1 MAFDPEKLTGIVDSL
16 RAMNDYFVSLKSL
29 SVPTLPPEG
38 MDAKDEQFALR
49 QFATDAVDFFQQLT
63 SVDVPNDTDFFQ
75 LNDSLGEI
83 ESELS
88 RTRQGNFTVD
98 GAVDSVEVGYTS
110 INIILPKPKGG
121 GDDTPTASASAELIK
136 VDKHYW
142 VYTEDATR
150 TETVDSDN
158 WLGREIWYT
167 IATTDY
173 ESGAVDEGGPD
184 DPAYGGHLMP
194 RAHCSGHDSTGVD
207 NEITLDAVT
216 TGAGESL
223 ASARLYIDDAD
234 TGKLKVEFT
243 GGGLG
248 NGANWRISA
257 IGWARLTSDDYIQVT
272 D

>member
-136 VDKHYW
+136 ADKHYW
-142 VYTEDATR
+142 VYTEDETR

-167 IATTDY
+167 IAYSNY
-173 ESGAVDEGGPD
+173 ESPTVDVGGPD

-194 RAHCSGHDSTGVD
+194 RAHNSGHDSTGVD
-207 NEITLDAVT
+207 NEITLDTV
-216 TGAGESL
+216 GDAGSKE
-223 ASARLYIDDAD
+223 ARLYIDDAD
-234 TGKLKVEFT
+234 AGKLKVEFT
-243 GGGLG
+243 GADLE

>member
-1 MAFDPEKLTGIVDSL
+1 MAFEADKLTGIIDSL
-16 RAMNDYFVSLKSL
+16 RGQADFFADLRSR
-29 SVPTLPPEG
+29 SVPSLEAEG
-38 MDAKDEQFALR
+38 MDVKDELLALR
-49 QFATDAVDFFQQLT
+49 RFAMDTAEFLERLVDT
-63 SVDVPNDTDFFQ
+63 DVPGNADMDEFGA
-75 LNDSLGEI
+75 SLVEI
-83 ESELS
+83 ERELS

-98 GAVDSVEVGYTS
+98 GKQSVEVTDTS

-136 VDKHYW
+136 ADKHYW
-142 VYTEDATR
+142 VYTEDETR

-167 IATTDY
+167 IAYSNY
-173 ESGAVDEGGPD
+173 ESPTVDVGGPD

-194 RAHCSGHDSTGVD
+194 RAHNSGHDSTGVD
-207 NEITLDAVT
+207 NEITLDTV
-216 TGAGESL
+216 GDAGSKE
-223 ASARLYIDDAD
+223 ARLYIDDAD
-234 TGKLKVEFT
+234 AGKLKVEFT
-243 GGGLG
+243 GADLE

>member
-1 MAFDPEKLTGIVDSL
+1 MAFEADKLTGIIDSL
-16 RAMNDYFVSLKSL
+16 RGQADFFADLRSR
-29 SVPTLPPEG
+29 SVPSLEAEG
-38 MDAKDEQFALR
+38 MDVKDELLALR
-49 QFATDAVDFFQQLT
+49 RFAMDTAEFLERLVDT
-63 SVDVPNDTDFFQ
+63 DVPGNADMDEFGA
-75 LNDSLGEI
+75 SLVEI
-83 ESELS
+83 ERELS

-98 GAVDSVEVGYTS
+98 GKQSVEVTDTS